1 MGFRRFKDRDG
12 RQWEV
17 RVRSREEWELEPVS
31 ENPEPARI
39 ARAPGYETDP
49 FELSQEE
56 LQGLLESSTPAPQR
70 STKSPFKD

>member
-12 RQWEV
+12 RHWEV
-17 RVRSREEWELEPVS
+17 RVRSREEWELDPVS

-56 LQGLLESSTPAPQR
+56 LQGLLEASSPAPQR
-70 STKSPFKD
+70 STKSPFKE